1 MYIYIYICLAKSRV
15 RTQNLRRA
23 NFRLF
28 KELLDEILWETILR
42 DLGSEQSWQLFK
54 DSFLRTLHK
63 KLSRGSRKIIEQI
76 LLKDMLRYM

>member
-54 DSFLRTLHK
+54 DSFLREQASPS
-63 KLSRGSRKIIEQI
+63 LSIRDQVEESGNQH
-76 LLKDMLRYM
+76 D